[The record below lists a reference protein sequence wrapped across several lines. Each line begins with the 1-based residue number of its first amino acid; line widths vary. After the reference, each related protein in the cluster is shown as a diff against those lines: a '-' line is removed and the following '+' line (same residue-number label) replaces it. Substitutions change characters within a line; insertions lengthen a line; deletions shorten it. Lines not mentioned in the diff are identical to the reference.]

1 MAHDDDPRPHG
12 ARCGARTR
20 SGGRCGH
27 PPMEGQRRCRHHG
40 GSSPQAKQAARRRLE
55 RERVSAAIR
64 RLGIPVEGDAD
75 PLAILARVLNLA
87 AGDLETLRDAVAE
100 VEVHDP
106 DHPVVSM
113 YLEAVDRAG
122 RLAKVAADTSLA
134 ERMASIAEADARALR
149 DALDRAMGV
158 VGLDLNQ
165 RLRLGQAL
173 AAELRGHTVQQIGP
187 GEVSE

>member
-1 MAHDDDPRPHG
+1 MAHDDDPRPYG

-75 PLAILARVLNLA
+75 PLEVMARVLNIA

-106 DHPVVSM
+106 DHPVVAL

-122 RLAKVAADTSLA
+122 KLAKVAADTSLA
-134 ERMASIAEADARALR
+134 ERMASISEQNIRMVSDAVRR
-149 DALDRAMGV
+149 
-158 VGLDLNQ
+158 GLDSVEMDMATRQRVLNAVA
-165 RLRLGQAL
+165 R
-173 AAELRGHTVQQIGP
+173 ELRSVNAT
-187 GEVSE
+187 